1 MLVVKRRSIPT
12 SLSRKTQQASLI
24 GVREQLYAMKFRRVE
39 FDFRKSEAT
48 KLQEHV
54 WLRYKDVRTGG
65 DDEGVD
71 IVESDLDDEPELEA
85 GL

>member
-1 MLVVKRRSIPT
+1 
-12 SLSRKTQQASLI
+12 
-24 GVREQLYAMKFRRVE
+24 MKFRRVK
-39 FDFRKSEAT
+39 FDFRKSDTIEAT

-71 IVESDLDDEPELEA
+71 IVESDLDDELELEA